1 MPGQSH
7 SKLNPTHN
15 VRVKATWW
23 SNDDYHDDCINHD
36 QVNTYSYTKCK
47 S

>member
-7 SKLNPTHN
+7 SKLNPTHSDN

-23 SNDDYHDDCINHD
+23 LSWWLH
-36 QVNTYSYTKCK
+36 
-47 S
+47 